1 MVMRVL
7 TNWADDGLIRVLHK
21 YGIHMIFIKENMPL
35 NIDFKYVDLIYYASP
50 VPPLINKDVI
60 VTLRSFE
67 NIIYGLHMPLTIDNP
82 VKPSHVVY
90 DLIFPLQT
98 LLAYLKGASIHVLN
112 LRDYK
117 LLRIFGLKSI
127 YVPLGTDTELFRC
140 RFDKPSTF
148 TMVYASR
155 PSWHK
160 GTDLLVN
167 YIIPIIHKKLGQDS
181 RIVITDA
188 TSDYLSSLYDRIRGI
203 RGIELYDHLPI
214 KDYARLLSEAHV
226 LLFPS
231 RYESFGRVVLDSLA
245 SGVIPVAFRV
255 RGVVEDVLL
264 KTELNRYVVNYPDLS
279 SFINKVIELYRLWY
293 KCPDEYYAL
302 VKLSCKIANQ
312 YSWEIIGKMWVE
324 LFKQVL
330 LR

>member
-1 MVMRVL
+1 MRIL
-7 TNWADDGLIRVLHK
+7 TNWADDGLTRVLRK
-21 YGIHMIFIKENMPL
+21 YGIHVVLIRNLSLRINLK
-35 NIDFKYVDLIYYASP
+35 DADLIYYARFS
-50 VPPLINKDVI
+50 PPLLDKDLVI
-60 VTLRSFE
+60 TLRRIG
-67 NIIYGLHMPLTIDNP
+67 NVIYGLHMPLTIDNP
-82 VKPSHVVY
+82 VKPSHVLY
-90 DLIFPLQT
+90 DLVMPPQAILT
-98 LLAYLKGASIHVLN
+98 HLKGATIHTLN

-117 LLRIFGLKSI
+117 LLRVLGLRLV
-127 YVPLGTDTELFRC
+127 YMPLGTDTELFKC
-140 RFDKPSTF
+140 RFDKSNAF
-148 TMVYASR
+148 TMIYASR

-167 YIIPIIHKKLGQDS
+167 YIIPIIHKKLGQDA

-245 SGVIPVAFRV
+245 SGVIPVTFRV
-255 RGVVEDVLL
+255 RGFVEDILL
-264 KTELNRYVVNYPDLS
+264 KTELNRYVVNYPDLP

-293 KCPDEYYAL
+293 RSPDEYYAL

-312 YSWEIIGKMWVE
+312 YSWETIGKMWAE

-330 LR
+330 

>member
-7 TNWADDGLIRVLHK
+7 TNWADDGLTRVLRK

-35 NIDFKYVDLIYYASP
+35 NVDFKYVDLIYYASP

-60 VTLRSFE
+60 ATLRSFE

-82 VKPSHVVY
+82 VKLSHVVY

-117 LLRIFGLKSI
+117 LLRIFGLKST

-140 RFDKPSTF
+140 GFDKLSTF

-167 YIIPIIHKKLGQDS
+167 YIIPIIHKKLGQDA

-188 TSDYLSSLYDRIRGI
+188 TSDYLSSLYNRIRGI
-203 RGIELYDHLPI
+203 RGVELYDHLPI
-214 KDYARLLSEAHV
+214 KDYARLLSETHV

-255 RGVVEDVLL
+255 RGFVEDVLL
-264 KTELNRYVVNYPDLS
+264 KTELNRYVVNYPDLPN
-279 SFINKVIELYRLWY
+279 FINKVIELYRLWHRSSE
-293 KCPDEYYAL
+293 EYYAL
-302 VKLSCKIANQ
+302 VKLACKIASQ

-324 LFKQVL
+324 LFKQAL

>member
-1 MVMRVL
+1 MRIL
-7 TNWADDGLIRVLHK
+7 TNWADDGLTRVLRK
-21 YGIHMIFIKENMPL
+21 YGIHVVLIRNLSLRINLK
-35 NIDFKYVDLIYYASP
+35 DADLIYYARFS
-50 VPPLINKDVI
+50 PPLLDKDLVI
-60 VTLRSFE
+60 TLRRIG
-67 NIIYGLHMPLTIDNP
+67 NVIYGLHMPLTIDNP
-82 VKPSHVVY
+82 VKPSHVLY
-90 DLIFPLQT
+90 DLVMPPQAILT
-98 LLAYLKGASIHVLN
+98 HLKGATIHTLN

-117 LLRIFGLKSI
+117 LLRVLGLRLV
-127 YVPLGTDTELFRC
+127 YMPLGTDTELFKC
-140 RFDKPSTF
+140 RFDKSNAF
-148 TMVYASR
+148 TMIYASR

-167 YIIPIIHKKLGQDS
+167 YIIPIIHKKLGQDA

-188 TSDYLSSLYDRIRGI
+188 TSDYLSSLYDGIRGI
-203 RGIELYDHLPI
+203 RGVELYDHLPI

-255 RGVVEDVLL
+255 RGFVEDVLL
-264 KTELNRYVVNYPDLS
+264 KTELNRYVVNYPDLP

-293 KCPDEYYAL
+293 RSSEEYYAL
-302 VKLSCKIANQ
+302 VKLACKIANQ
-312 YSWEIIGKMWVE
+312 YSWEIIGKMWAG